1 MRRLGRSLRPVLDGI
16 YNFCGAV
23 AAIFMILILV
33 TIVAQMIAR
42 WSGTTFPG
50 STDYA
55 GYFMAAASFLAL
67 AYALNHGAHIRVTLI
82 LTKMGRWRRFLET
95 WCFGIGAAT
104 AVYFAYYSVKTT
116 YLSHILNDV
125 SQGQDALPL
134 WIPQLVMAIG
144 TSVLALSLID
154 HFLRVLFGG
163 TSALGDEAAADH
175 HTE

>member
-1 MRRLGRSLRPVLDGI
+1 MRRLGASLRPVLDGI
-16 YNFCGAV
+16 YNLCGAV
-23 AAIFMILILV
+23 AALFMILILV

-42 WSGTTFPG
+42 WIGTTFPG

-82 LTKMGRWRRFLET
+82 LTRLGPKRRFLEI

-104 AVYFAYYSVKTT
+104 AAYFAYYGVKAT
-116 YLSHILNDV
+116 YWSHKLNDV

-134 WIPQLVMAIG
+134 WIPQMVMAVG
-144 TSVLALSLID
+144 TTVLALSLID
-154 HFLRVLFGG
+154 HFLRILFGG
-163 TSALGDEAAADH
+163 TAALGDEAAADL